1 MDSNQ
6 SAKIA
11 HEVVELLDFASPEE
25 WKKLLWDWFKSTV
38 SGSYDQL
45 SKKEKK
51 NMGEVYEK
59 MDDFIQKVGDHI
71 VKSKN
76 NSTNL

>member
-11 HEVVELLDFASPEE
+11 QEVVELLDFASQEE

-51 NMGEVYEK
+51 NMAEVYEK
-59 MDDFIQKVGDHI
+59 MDDFIQKVGGHI